1 MRKFRCDYHYV
12 DNLVFRY
19 EEAGGYA
26 IQINEGTLSSGEWV
40 LYDDTGKLKCFY
52 VYEEFLNS
60 WSSCQVVQE
69 YKCWDKFPKKYKKI
83 IETHN
88 VYA

>member
-40 LYDDTGKLKCFY
+40 LYDDTGKLK
-52 VYEEFLNS
+52 
-60 WSSCQVVQE
+60 
-69 YKCWDKFPKKYKKI
+69 
-83 IETHN
+83 
-88 VYA
+88 